1 MWKRPGGGGLHEP
14 NKGYN
19 RLKSYNWQQS
29 DWPNFTFKLEALEG
43 LLLTFREKTGR
54 LGGLLDA
61 MPQNVQSET
70 IIDLMVSEAIKTSE
84 IEGAYLSR
92 PDVLSSIRNN
102 LGLNRTAEP
111 IGDKRA
117 EGIAELMLC
126 VRNNWQKPLSRES
139 LFSWHVMLM
148 KGSRNVRS
156 GAWRKH
162 DEAMRVVS
170 GTVGNET
177 VHFEAPPSEKV
188 PGEMKRF
195 ITWFNKTAPGGTCE
209 IRWAPVRAAIAHLYF
224 ETIHPFEDGNGRI
237 GRGLA
242 EKAVSQGI
250 GRPALLSLSKSIE
263 TDRSSY
269 YAALK
274 QGQRSNEITPWIVW
288 FTGMLLTAQNQAEA
302 ALEFTLKK
310 TRLFD
315 RVQNQLNERQ
325 LKALRRML
333 KDGPDGFE
341 GGMSAEKYKSITGT
355 TKPTAT
361 RDLRDLV
368 EKEVFVSTGGGR
380 SVRYHVKL

>member
-1 MWKRPGGGGLHEP
+1 M
-14 NKGYN
+14 
-19 RLKSYNWQQS
+19 SYNWQQS
-29 DWPNFTFKLEALEG
+29 DWPNFTFKLAELDT
-43 LLLTFREKTGR
+43 LLLAFSEKTGR

-61 MPQNVQSET
+61 MPQPIQSET

-84 IEGAYLSR
+84 IEGEYLSR

-102 LGLNRTAEP
+102 LGLNRTAER

-117 EGIAELMLC
+117 EGIAELMLG
-126 VRNNWQKPLSRES
+126 VRNDWQKPLSREL

-162 DEAMRVVS
+162 DEPMQVVS
-170 GTVGNET
+170 GTIGDET
-177 VHFEAPPSEKV
+177 VHFEAPPSERI

-195 ITWFNKTAPGGTCE
+195 ITWFNNSGPAGKSE
-209 IRWAPVRAAIAHLYF
+209 IRSAPVRAAIAHLYF

-237 GRGLA
+237 GRALA

-274 QGQRSNEITPWIVW
+274 QGQRSNDITAWLVW

-302 ALEFTLKK
+302 TLEFTLKK

-315 RVQNQLNERQ
+315 RFQNQLNDRQ
-325 LKALRRML
+325 LKVLRRML
-333 KDGPDGFE
+333 KEGTDGFE
-341 GGMSAEKYKSITGT
+341 GGMSANKYISITGT

-361 RDLRDLV
+361 RDLQDLV
-368 EKEVFVSTGGGR
+368 KKEVFVSSGGGR
-380 SVRYHVKL
+380 SVHYHVKL

>member
-1 MWKRPGGGGLHEP
+1 MR
-14 NKGYN
+14 
-19 RLKSYNWQQS
+19 YNWQQS
-29 DWPNFTFKLEALEG
+29 DWPNFTFNLAALEN
-43 LLLTFREKTGR
+43 LLLAFSEKTGR

-61 MPQNVQSET
+61 MPQTMQSET

-84 IEGAYLSR
+84 IEGEYLSR

-102 LGLNRTAEP
+102 LGLNRTAER

-117 EGIAELMLC
+117 EGIAELMLG
-126 VRNNWQKPLSRES
+126 VRNDWQKPLSRET
-139 LFSWHVMLM
+139 LFAWHMMLM
-148 KGSRNVRS
+148 KGSRGVRS
-156 GAWRKH
+156 GAWRHH
-162 DEAMRVVS
+162 DEPMRVVS
-170 GTVGNET
+170 GTVGSET
-177 VHFEAPPSEKV
+177 VHFEAPPSERV

-195 ITWFNKTAPGGTCE
+195 ITWFNNTGPAGRSE

-237 GRGLA
+237 GRALA
-242 EKAVSQGI
+242 EKAISQGI

-263 TDRSSY
+263 ADRAGY

-302 ALEFTLKK
+302 TLEFTLKK

-325 LKALRRML
+325 LKVLRRML
-333 KDGPDGFE
+333 MAGPTGFE
-341 GGMSAEKYKSITGT
+341 GGMSANKYISMTGT

-361 RDLRDLV
+361 RDLQDLV
-368 EKEVFVSTGGGR
+368 KKEVLFSTGGGR